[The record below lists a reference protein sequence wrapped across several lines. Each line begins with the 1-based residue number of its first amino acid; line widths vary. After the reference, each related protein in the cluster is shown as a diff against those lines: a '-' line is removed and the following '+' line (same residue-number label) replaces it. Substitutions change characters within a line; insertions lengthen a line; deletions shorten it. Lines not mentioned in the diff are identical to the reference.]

1 MKIYLSKMK
10 QTSKQLFS
18 ILTIILF
25 IGQSVYATDIQI
37 SDLHPKLRRLSQ
49 QGIINLSINGAGFFA
64 YALRV
69 KEPGQDSADDESML
83 ASATYD
89 GAYSAVAPG
98 PENSAANAGQQTDG
112 ATAQGKCYYR
122 AAVTEACAIK
132 TPDATLDNEECTI
145 DTNVGCK
152 YDDDT
157 TDSTDAA
164 ADAAAPN
171 NKCVYTAP
179 VVEKCINSDWTTS
192 DAVTAVTET
201 CTTAADAE
209 DTACNVATNLLVGGT
224 GDGPRPADAAAAKT
238 ACEGT
243 DIAAGNAKCK
253 YTAGVTA
260 ADAVCGLKENQA
272 AGGTGTTQAESV
284 AAAKTACEDTDDAL
298 VNTGAENTEP
308 ESGYYIQVV
317 YSRDGSLHV
326 NRYGFLV
333 DDNGLLLLG
342 AAMDA
347 SVDPAT
353 EQLPTTVAKEAI
365 HIPSR
370 AEDVVVTAQG
380 RVVVKE
386 QGTLFTSVGQIKLT
400 RFANPMGL
408 NIRLKMK
415 SRCSSM
421 NEIGFSLGNWC
432 ADGPLDGKQHEYLA
446 ESTVSGPGEKGNPGD
461 AGMGYIVQ

>member
-1 MKIYLSKMK
+1 MK
-10 QTSKQLFS
+10 QSTKQLFS
-18 ILTIILF
+18 ILTIFLF

-37 SDLHPKLRRLSQ
+37 SHIHPNHRRLSQ
-49 QGIINLSINGAGFFA
+49 QGIINLSIDGAGFFA

-69 KEPGQDSADDESML
+69 KEPGQDSAADESML
-83 ASATYD
+83 ASSTYD
-89 GAYSAVAPG
+89 GAYSTVAPG

-112 ATAQGKCYYR
+112 AVKQGKCYYR

-132 TPDATLDNEECTI
+132 TPDTTKPNEACTV
-145 DTNVGCK
+145 DAGNGCL

-157 TDSTDAA
+157 ESDPAAA
-164 ADAAAPN
+164 ADADAPN

-179 VVEKCINSDWTTS
+179 VTEKCINSDWSTS
-192 DAVTAVTET
+192 DLVAEVTEA
-201 CTTAADAE
+201 CTDADGTTEDAQCNLAA
-209 DTACNVATNLLVGGT
+209 NLLEGGT

-243 DIAAGNAKCK
+243 DDSNGGGSKCK
-253 YTAGVTA
+253 YTAKVEA
-260 ADAVCGLKENQA
+260 AAAVCGLKENQA
-272 AGGTGTTQAESV
+272 AGGTGTTQAANA
-284 AAAKTACEDTDDAL
+284 AAAKTACESTDDAL

-333 DDNGLLLLG
+333 DDNGLLLMG
-342 AAMDA
+342 AAVDS
-347 SVDPAT
+347 SVTPAT
-353 EQLPTTVAKEAI
+353 EKLPTTVAKEAI

-380 RVVVKE
+380 RVVAKE
-386 QGTLFTSVGQIKLT
+386 QGTLFTTVGQIKLT

-432 ADGPLDGKQHEYLA
+432 AGGPLDGKPHEYLA

>member
-1 MKIYLSKMK
+1 M
-10 QTSKQLFS
+10 
-18 ILTIILF
+18 
-25 IGQSVYATDIQI
+25 
-37 SDLHPKLRRLSQ
+37 
-49 QGIINLSINGAGFFA
+49 
-64 YALRV
+64 
-69 KEPGQDSADDESML
+69 
-83 ASATYD
+83 
-89 GAYSAVAPG
+89 
-98 PENSAANAGQQTDG
+98 
-112 ATAQGKCYYR
+112 
-122 AAVTEACAIK
+122 TEACAIK
-132 TPDATLDNEECTI
+132 TPDTSKPNEACTV
-145 DTNVGCK
+145 NAGVGCL
-152 YDDDT
+152 YDDDD
-157 TDSTDAA
+157 TDGTDAA
-164 ADAAAPN
+164 VDADAPN

-179 VVEKCINSDWTTS
+179 VTEKCINSDWTTS
-192 DAVTAVTET
+192 DLVAEVTEA
-201 CTTAADAE
+201 CTDADGCSGHS
-209 DTACNVATNLLVGGT
+209 CNVAANLLVGGT
-224 GDGPRPADAAAAKT
+224 GNGPRPADAAAAKT

-243 DIAAGNAKCK
+243 DIEAGGGKCK

-260 ADAVCGLKENQA
+260 AAAVCGLKENQA
-272 AGGTGTTQAESV
+272 AGGTGTTQATD
-284 AAAKTACEDTDDAL
+284 AAAKIACEVTDDAL

-333 DDNGLLLLG
+333 DDNGLLLMG
-342 AAMDA
+342 AAMD
-347 SVDPAT
+347 SSTSPAT
-353 EQLPTTVAKEAI
+353 EKLPTTVAKEAI

-432 ADGPLDGKQHEYLA
+432 EGGPLDGKPHEYLA